1 MPYKDP
7 EKQKAAMRRISKK
20 WKAEHPEKVKLID
33 WQKHQK
39 SIEKRRA
46 SSRKRNRAVG
56 HAERPKG
63 PKSKPELIVPM
74 SRKWQMFTGPDGV
87 TRLYFTHKKGFEL
100 AEVMDIVKQFKA
112 LRAQQLKLAANLP

>member
-7 EKQKAAMRRISKK
+7 EKQKAAMLRISKQWK
-20 WKAEHPEKVKLID
+20 KAHPDKVRFTDWKA
-33 WQKHQK
+33 HQK
-39 SIEKRRA
+39 ALDKRRTR
-46 SSRKRNRAVG
+46 SRKRNRAAG

-74 SRKWQMFTGPDGV
+74 SRKWQMFTAPDGV

-100 AEVMDIVKQFKA
+100 AEVMDIVRQFKA
-112 LRAQQLKLAANLP
+112 IRAQQLKLAANL